1 MILLDTNVLS
11 EPMRPHPD
19 PKVISWLNEQ
29 LVSTLY
35 ISSITK
41 AEIELGLALLH
52 DGKRKQALFSATQKM
67 LKKFSGRC
75 LSFGEDEAS
84 VYAQLVAD
92 SRSRG
97 RAITVED
104 GQIAAVALSN
114 NLVLATRNV
123 KDFEMINSLGIIN
136 PFF

>member
-11 EPMRPHPD
+11 EPMRSQPST
-19 PKVISWLNEQ
+19 KVVNWLDEQ
-29 LVSTLY
+29 PVSELY
-35 ISSITK
+35 ISSITL
-41 AEIELGLALLH
+41 AEIELGLALLP
-52 DGKRKQALFSATQKM
+52 DGKRKQALFSAAHEM

-84 VYAQLVAD
+84 IYAQILAD
-92 SRSRG
+92 SRRKG
-97 RAITVED
+97 RTITVED

-123 KDFEMINSLGIIN
+123 KDFKIINSLKIIN
-136 PFF
+136 PFL

>member
-11 EPMRPHPD
+11 EPMRPQPST
-19 PKVISWLNEQ
+19 KVVNWLDEQ
-29 LVSTLY
+29 PVSELY
-35 ISSITK
+35 ISSITL
-41 AEIELGLALLH
+41 AEIELGLALLP
-52 DGKRKQALFSATQKM
+52 DGKRKQALFSAAREM

-84 VYAQLVAD
+84 IYAQILAD
-92 SRSRG
+92 SRRKG
-97 RAITVED
+97 RTITVED

-123 KDFEMINSLGIIN
+123 KDFEIINSLKTIN
-136 PFF
+136 PFL